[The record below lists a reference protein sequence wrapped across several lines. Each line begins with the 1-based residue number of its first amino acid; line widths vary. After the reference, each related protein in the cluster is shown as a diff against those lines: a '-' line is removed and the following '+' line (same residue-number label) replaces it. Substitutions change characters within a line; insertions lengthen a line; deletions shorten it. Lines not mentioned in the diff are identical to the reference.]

1 MCSVSCSIG
10 FEKLFCSSGFMSSP
24 MIPITEGVWFVCNNQ
39 ETFVSVV
46 SETSLQV
53 QQLNKTL

>member
-1 MCSVSCSIG
+1 
-10 FEKLFCSSGFMSSP
+10 MSSP